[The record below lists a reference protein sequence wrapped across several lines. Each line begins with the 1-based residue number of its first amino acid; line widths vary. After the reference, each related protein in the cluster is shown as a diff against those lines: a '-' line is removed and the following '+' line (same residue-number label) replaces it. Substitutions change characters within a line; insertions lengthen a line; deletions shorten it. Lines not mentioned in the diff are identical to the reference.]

1 MGPHP
6 QHADAAGA
14 KLELAEVFAHHGAA
28 YQATHHLVPV
38 QHRAIAAIQAC
49 RTERLGGHL
58 ERCDACGR
66 LRYHYH
72 SCRNRHCPKC
82 QTLAKERW
90 LAARR
95 AELFA
100 QILEHAVAVGVGHAD
115 PETIDRINILE
126 ATRRAMRE
134 AIDKLPFPPE
144 LVLTDAVKLAAL
156 PCPQKNLIQGDRRS
170 ASIAAASI
178 VAKVTRDRL
187 MAEYDQQFPEYGFA
201 RHKGYSTPTH
211 RAALAKHGPCQL
223 HRRTFHGV
231 WQQGEL
237 FGS

>member
-1 MGPHP
+1 MGRTHAVGAPRPSARVPAWRAASYRFERNAWRAGLGRVAGVDEAGRGPLAGPVVAAAVVLHP
-6 QHADAAGA
+6 GRPIKGLQDS
-14 KLELAEVFAHHGAA
+14 KLL
-28 YQATHHLVPV
+28 TP
-38 QHRAIAAIQAC
+38 
-49 RTERLGGHL
+49 
-58 ERCDACGR
+58 
-66 LRYHYH
+66 
-72 SCRNRHCPKC
+72 
-82 QTLAKERW
+82 
-90 LAARR
+90 ARR

-100 QILEHAVAVGVGHAD
+100 QILEHAMAVGVGHAD

-144 LVLTDAVKLAAL
+144 LVLTDAVRLAAL

-187 MAEYDQQFPEYGFA
+187 MAEYDRQFPEYGFA
-201 RHKGYSTPTH
+201 RHKGYATPAH
-211 RAALAKHGPCQL
+211 RVALFRHGPCPL
-223 HRRTFHGV
+223 HRRSFHGV

-237 FGS
+237 FGE